1 MLGRKGVDAL
11 QLVFAMFILIVVTLV
26 MIKLFTG
33 IVKPDTLPKID
44 DFQQAYHYNSE
55 KIRCGN
61 LCNAYTSGGCSETRA
76 AVAYCREKVSIDI
89 NNDGVTGQRKAY
101 GIVAGIPYCEDGL
114 YCFNI
119 YKCECSNTELDASEC
134 LGIMK
139 DYYTEESRSEA
150 TANQVVCNSI
160 QPGECPKDPN
170 LWTKKLPGF
179 KPVILQSGPY
189 SGQVWGADYWW
200 KIAGYEAICGSS
212 GSATTLPASTTT
224 VSSGSKLTCNSPST
238 GEIKCDWSGCSG
250 NTDVSV
256 VVSGGVDYSNCN
268 SDKSPS
274 GSCTFSAQ
282 SGSAYD
288 VRLYCDGAEGQA
300 SVTVI

>member
-1 MLGRKGVDAL
+1 
-11 QLVFAMFILIVVTLV
+11 MFILIVVTLV

-179 KPVILQSGPY
+179 KPVVLQSGPY
-189 SGQVWGADYWW
+189 AGQVWGADYWW

-212 GSATTLPASTTT
+212 GSTTTSTT
-224 VSSGSKLTCNSPST
+224 VSSGLLLECHPTT
-238 GEIKCDWSGCSG
+238 GATNVQCSWQGCSG
-250 NTDVSV
+250 STSVIVSYMGATTGNCY
-256 VVSGGVDYSNCN
+256 SGGSLAHGDCSVSLVAGDY
-268 SDKSPS
+268 
-274 GSCTFSAQ
+274 TF
-282 SGSAYD
+282 Y
-288 VRLYCDGAEGQA
+288 LICDGTSKQMPG
-300 SVTVI
+300 TVS